1 LGQMTHRLAMKMA
14 WLSAVLAVAVLI
26 GVGVQ

>member
-1 LGQMTHRLAMKMA
+1 LGQMTHSLALKMA

-26 GVGVQ
+26 GLGV